1 LIFQG
6 TAGTVQKSYPFNVT
20 MPSSPAAP
28 SDDKNI
34 KLICTFP
41 ALDPVECVMESR
53 THSQL
58 GCEYILYGK

>member
-1 LIFQG
+1 
-6 TAGTVQKSYPFNVT
+6 